1 MKLYSKK
8 ILLLPLL
15 LALSFGAQ
23 AEVLVVTSAASS
35 LSGLSRDQV
44 QQLFTGKLHEI
55 SGQRLEPLDL
65 PEDNSTR
72 AEFYKELT
80 GRNAQQMR
88 AYWTQLIFT
97 GRGAPPR
104 AVTQGSLTSKL
115 HGSANYVGYLPAGS
129 DTSDLKVLAKLP

>member
-1 MKLYSKK
+1 MKFTMLK
-8 ILLLPLL
+8 IVLLPLL
-15 LALSFGAQ
+15 LTLSFGAS

-35 LSGLSRDQV
+35 LSALSRAQV

-55 SGQRLEPLDL
+55 SGQALEPLDL
-65 PEDNSTR
+65 PEDNGVRT
-72 AEFYKELT
+72 EFYKELT

-104 AVTQGSLTSKL
+104 TVGQGSLVSKL
-115 HGSANYVGYLPAGS
+115 HANANYVGYLPAGA